1 MMVREREKAWK
12 ALFQCE
18 SRLVGLER
26 TRERR
31 GLSGNIIG
39 WCFRAVCILDDEY
52 LFFFKVAALVNA
64 WKCFWNGFSRCVH
77 RVPRTYPR
85 RKIVKVIILAVS
97 FFFSWI
103 GEQVA
108 KH

>member
-39 WCFRAVCILDDEY
+39 WCFRAYSMMSIFF
-52 LFFFKVAALVNA
+52 FFFKKLRHWLMLGNAFGTVFLAA
-64 WKCFWNGFSRCVH
+64 C
-77 RVPRTYPR
+77 
-85 RKIVKVIILAVS
+85 IVCRAHVRGGK
-97 FFFSWI
+97 
-103 GEQVA
+103 
-108 KH
+108 

>member
-52 LFFFKVAALVNA
+52 LFFF
-64 WKCFWNGFSRCVH
+64 F
-77 RVPRTYPR
+77 
-85 RKIVKVIILAVS
+85 
-97 FFFSWI
+97 
-103 GEQVA
+103 
-108 KH
+108 